1 MVDQAT
7 FAAGAGEVSRSPDA
21 LYNASAERHPSVQ
34 IRKHPKGIGSTPAQP
49 QGVELGSSSHARQPL
64 VEVRP
69 SFVGGPDSWIT
80 CS

>member
-34 IRKHPKGIGSTPAQP
+34 IRKHPEGIGSTPAQP
-49 QGVELGSSSHARQPL
+49 
-64 VEVRP
+64 
-69 SFVGGPDSWIT
+69 
-80 CS
+80 